1 MKIHGFCRI
10 KEDNHKKHSKQGELE
25 SAKAG
30 SKERQCAVIQE
41 KRRKK
46 TTSRMR
52 HKKLLTLRKIFL
64 MN

>member
-46 TTSRMR
+46 QHRECDIKSY
-52 HKKLLTLRKIFL
+52 LRCAKYS
-64 MN
+64 